1 MSNPISSYD
10 FIYHGMSDQDQ
21 ERMRADIKKVI
32 TEAAENGQKVL
43 VEAVQKAATSMY
55 QELLANP
62 WPLIIDENSGPYELS
77 GAIAEAMWQ
86 RLLNSHPA
94 KLNTAS
100 ERNMK
105 ELIDAWSAAYPAT
118 WKGIVDEQAAATIEK
133 LREQVAQMQ
142 QALSR
147 SY

>member
-21 ERMRADIKKVI
+21 ERMRADIKNVI
-32 TEAAENGQKVL
+32 KEAAENGQKVL

-77 GAIAEAMWQ
+77 GAVAESMWQ
-86 RLLNSHPA
+86 RLLKSNPA

-100 ERNMK
+100 EHSMK
-105 ELIDAWSAAYPAT
+105 ELIDAWSAAYPET
-118 WKGIVDEQAAATIEK
+118 WKAIVDQQAAATIEK
-133 LREQVAQMQ
+133 LAARVVDLERAM
-142 QALSR
+142 SR